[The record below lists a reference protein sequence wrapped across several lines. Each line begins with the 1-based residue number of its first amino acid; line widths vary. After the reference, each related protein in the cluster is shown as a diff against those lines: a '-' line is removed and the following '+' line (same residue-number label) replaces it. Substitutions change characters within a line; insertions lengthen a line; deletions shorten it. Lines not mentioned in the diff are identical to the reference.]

1 MTSSCRKG
9 FFPCLTFESVDGFA
23 MNLQGW
29 ALFIIVFSP
38 ALALVIVLLRIYS
51 KVTNRLFGWDD
62 GLIIVTMV

>member
-1 MTSSCRKG
+1 V
-9 FFPCLTFESVDGFA
+9 TFESGGGFA

-38 ALALVIVLLRIYS
+38 TLAFVIVLLRIYS

-62 GLIIVTMV
+62 G